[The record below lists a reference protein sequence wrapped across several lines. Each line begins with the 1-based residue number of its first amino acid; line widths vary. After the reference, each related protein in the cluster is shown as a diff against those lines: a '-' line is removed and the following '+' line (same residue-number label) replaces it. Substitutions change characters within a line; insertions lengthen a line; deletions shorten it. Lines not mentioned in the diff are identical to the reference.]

1 MFGSVRREVAF
12 LLIIIFLLSGIFYLM
27 LINFWFGIGIYHVY
41 LYPVGI
47 SALRFA
53 TRQYSADEVRGGVC
67 ISAVDFDENMMVFH
81 LGQTRFKIFFIILKL
96 RLINSLQR
104 GRWKW
109 LEFGYLSTWLIIKQ
123 DDRVINKNW
132 KGQRY

>member
-27 LINFWFGIGIYHVY
+27 LINFWFGIGIYHLY
-41 LYPVGI
+41 LYPLLGDFGVEI
-47 SALRFA
+47 CDD
-53 TRQYSADEVRGGVC
+53 DEGRGMYLSRWFWWKYDGL
-67 ISAVDFDENMMVFH
+67 SFRSNAVQDF
-81 LGQTRFKIFFIILKL
+81 FFLILKS

-132 KGQRY
+132 KGQGY